1 MSQNLLQESIEKD
14 IAWAIA
20 GGLPDKEKRM
30 PLLGSG
36 PSFQEQSSIENMQ
49 KSKINYFPTIP
60 KSPEYPPCKTYLS
73 FWKFWNFRIY
83 SYTQMNRCTPDFTNN
98 MEAQISLF
106 KSNSYYGWFSSVV
119 CFAESFFETLQL
131 FGFTR

>member
-30 PLLGSG
+30 PLLGSR

-73 FWKFWNFRIY
+73 L
-83 SYTQMNRCTPDFTNN
+83 S
-98 MEAQISLF
+98 
-106 KSNSYYGWFSSVV
+106 V
-119 CFAESFFETLQL
+119 CFNVLSSSFS
-131 FGFTR
+131 